1 MLHTHTSSPAHHAQL
16 PSSSINYPSCY
27 IQTHLLLLLLLCP
40 GDVLMPATTPWCLP
54 TPSRE
59 LQAQLNLRHVI
70 LRHPHPSLHAT
81 AWKPRQDEP
90 PSPKEQLPDSPLSSP
105 FPIFFLLLGLFCF
118 FFFNGFCFPWA
129 PLSQTQPQTKGDRAG
144 AGAGGKHP
152 PHVHGSPNCLSVTAG
167 TKATE
172 MVCTEQKVPSENR
185 LNTIKIPESEIDTQ
199 KHLNAST
206 LKTSFVYYPVFEEL
220 FLCYC

>member
-16 PSSSINYPSCY
+16 PSSSINYPSWD

-40 GDVLMPATTPWCLP
+40 GDVLMPATTPWCLQ

-59 LQAQLNLRHVI
+59 LQAQLNLRPVI

-118 FFFNGFCFPWA
+118 FFLMDFVFPEL
-129 PLSQTQPQTKGDRAG
+129 PYH
-144 AGAGGKHP
+144 KHS
-152 PHVHGSPNCLSVTAG
+152 H
-167 TKATE
+167 KQRE
-172 MVCTEQKVPSENR
+172 TEQVLGQVGSI
-185 LNTIKIPESEIDTQ
+185 L
-199 KHLNAST
+199 LMST
-206 LKTSFVYYPVFEEL
+206 AAQTV
-220 FLCYC
+220 CQ

>member
-27 IQTHLLLLLLLCP
+27 IRTHLLLLLLLCP

-81 AWKPRQDEP
+81 AWKPWQDEP

-118 FFFNGFCFPWA
+118 FFKWILFS
-129 PLSQTQPQTKGDRAG
+129 LSSPITNTATKGYRAG

-152 PHVHGSPNCLSVTAG
+152 PHVHGSPNCLSITAG